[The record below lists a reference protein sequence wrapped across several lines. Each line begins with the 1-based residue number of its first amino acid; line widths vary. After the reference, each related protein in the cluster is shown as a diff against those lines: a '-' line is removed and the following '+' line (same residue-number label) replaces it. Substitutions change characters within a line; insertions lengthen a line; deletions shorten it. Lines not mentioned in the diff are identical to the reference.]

1 MTTTSTTSPE
11 TTTEPTSGVSTS
23 GAGTGTDP
31 AAPAAGA
38 TAPVSPQAD
47 SSGFYRLQ
55 DQKLQFAPNVVHA
68 PGYTLT
74 RESRE
79 QLELPKDGWAW
90 FDSSEAAHAHHN
102 LPLPKPEPTGRQRRP
117 EERPEP
123 AGRR

>member
-1 MTTTSTTSPE
+1 MTSTTSTAANTATE
-11 TTTEPTSGVSTS
+11 TTTNS
-23 GAGTGTDP
+23 ATDS
-31 AAPAAGA
+31 AAPPPVT

-47 SSGFYRLQ
+47 SSGFYRIQ

-74 RESRE
+74 REGRQ

-90 FDSSEAAHAHHN
+90 FESGEAAHAHHN

>member
-1 MTTTSTTSPE
+1 MTTTSETSSE
-11 TTTEPTSGVSTS
+11 TTTNGPISGVNS
-23 GAGTGTDP
+23 ATDP
-31 AAPAAGA
+31 AAPAPVT

-117 EERPEP
+117 EERPE
-123 AGRR
+123 AAARR

>member
-1 MTTTSTTSPE
+1 MSTTTSTEANTATE
-11 TTTEPTSGVSTS
+11 TTAN
-23 GAGTGTDP
+23 GATDP
-31 AAPAAGA
+31 AAPAAGT

-79 QLELPKDGWAW
+79 QVELPKDGWAW
-90 FDSSEAAHAHHN
+90 FDSSEAAHAHHD

>member
-1 MTTTSTTSPE
+1 MTSTTSPE
-11 TTTEPTSGVSTS
+11 TTTGPISGDNS
-23 GAGTGTDP
+23 ATDS
-31 AAPAAGA
+31 AAPPPGT

-68 PGYTLT
+68 PGYILT
-74 RESRE
+74 RENRE

-117 EERPEP
+117 EARPEP